1 MLLSNGFCFKYLFHL
16 RKYEW
21 IESFIFD
28 YSSFVPVYFK
38 MVRENTWI
46 HPQSIRYYDQCKCEF
61 VKWMKMCAIHVS
73 GSRVPLNG
81 FHFISS
87 LLESW
92 IWLQWCWDLWK
103 FCWWWSGLFQF
114 KEVTEAMVSNLLH
127 AGEACLM
134 NTDEGIHAMQSN
146 SGFLI
151 SPVLRIYDLRRIQIL
166 WLYCFRK
173 NYFHSS
179 LLIRLVLAVKNWYC
193 CRASYRWTCW
203 CNWSHLVLKSL
214 RLFFFF

>member
-1 MLLSNGFCFKYLFHL
+1 MN
-16 RKYEW
+16 
-21 IESFIFD
+21 
-28 YSSFVPVYFK
+28 SSS
-38 MVRENTWI
+38 E
-46 HPQSIRYYDQCKCEF
+46 HHRYYDQCKCEF
-61 VKWMKMCAIHVS
+61 VKWMKMYAIHVS
-73 GSRVPLNG
+73 GSRVPLNV

-127 AGEACLM
+127 AGENCLM

-151 SPVLRIYDLRRIQIL
+151 SPVLRIWFEKNSTTDLIASERTTFTAVFWSGLSYL
-166 WLYCFRK
+166 WRTDIVAGRHTGGPVDAIGPIWF
-173 NYFHSS
+173 
-179 LLIRLVLAVKNWYC
+179 
-193 CRASYRWTCW
+193 
-203 CNWSHLVLKSL
+203 
-214 RLFFFF
+214 